1 MPWREV
7 SKVELRKDFAEAVL
21 VDGMP
26 MAEACRLHGI
36 SRPTGYKWLR
46 RYEALGRAGLVDRS
60 RAPRV
65 VANRTPEAVEDAVAQ
80 LRRRYPSFGPKKLKA
95 LLEKR
100 SPGFAWPATSTI
112 GEILERQGL
121 VDPRE
126 ARRRTPASTAPLS
139 HAGSPNDVW
148 SVDFKGQFALGNGQL
163 CYPFTVTDNASRMLL
178 AVDAYPSTKGEPVRQ
193 TMERLFTEHGLPRSI
208 RSDNGAPFASPGIL
222 GLSALS
228 AWWLSIGVAHE
239 RIEVGHPEQNGRHER
254 MHLTLKQETTRPAAP
269 TLEGQQERFDRFRA
283 FYNTE
288 RPHEALGQHPPATA
302 WMPSERPFPAGCEAP
317 DYSRC
322 DLVRQVSRTG
332 ALKFR
337 KNELFLSTALAGHTV
352 GITEIDVDVW
362 LVEFAGHELG
372 LFEPWDTRVAP
383 FAVGRRR
390 REEADAAAPEGDVEV

>member
-21 VDGMP
+21 VDGVP
-26 MAEACRLHGI
+26 MAEACRRHGI

-46 RYEALGRAGLVDRS
+46 RYEALGAAGLSDRS

-65 VANRTPEAVEDAVAQ
+65 VANRTDDTVEDAITQ

-100 SPGFAWPATSTI
+100 SPDVPWPATSTI
-112 GEILERQGL
+112 GEILERHGL
-121 VDPRE
+121 VEPRE

-139 HAGSPNDVW
+139 HALAPNDVW

-178 AVDAYPSTKGEPVRQ
+178 AVDAYRSTKGEPVRR
-193 TMERLFTEHGLPRSI
+193 TMERLFSEHGLPRSI
-208 RSDNGAPFASPGIL
+208 RSDNGAPFASAGVM

-254 MHLTLKQETTRPAAP
+254 MHLTLKQETTRPAAG
-269 TLEGQQERFDRFRA
+269 TLDGQQERFDRFRT

-288 RPHEALGQHPPATA
+288 RPHEALGQQPPLSA
-302 WMPSERPFPAGCEAP
+302 WAASPRPFPDGVRGP

-322 DLVRQVSRTG
+322 DLVRHVSRTG
-332 ALKFR
+332 AIKFR
-337 KNELFLSTALAGHTV
+337 KNELFLSSALAGHTV

-372 LFEPWDTRVAP
+372 LFEPSDARVAP
-383 FAVGRRR
+383 FSVGRRSGAADTEALR
-390 REEADAAAPEGDVEV
+390 EADEV